1 MYSLDFLANGQLVSG
16 NNNGK
21 ISLWDTVTGSRVRA
35 VNAHSNGITSLSASQ
50 SQSKL
55 ASGSRDKTVRVWDAV
70 TWECMRT
77 FECHRWVH
85 SVALY
90 RNGDRVAACT
100 WETLF
105 VLDTATQQLIASE
118 NLLMHLDLWDSDI
131 AVVAVSRNG
140 KWLAVASKEIIS
152 LYDASTLDCLWSR
165 DNQSEFISFSP
176 DDCQLVSGH
185 IYW

>member
-1 MYSLDFLANGQLVSG
+1 MGKSRGCIATLRPWPESRKVASTPPTLFCLVCAN
-16 NNNGK
+16 
-21 ISLWDTVTGSRVRA
+21 A
-35 VNAHSNGITSLSASQ
+35 
-50 SQSKL
+50 
-55 ASGSRDKTVRVWDAV
+55 
-70 TWECMRT
+70 
-77 FECHRWVH
+77 
-85 SVALY
+85 
-90 RNGDRVAACT
+90 DRVAACT
-100 WETLF
+100 GKTLYMW
-105 VLDTATQQLIASE
+105 DTVTQQLIASE